1 MNSANQL
8 SNSSLCV
15 VVMFPPKTSALCER
29 VRNDRSCREN
39 EVLDPVYPLPCLPS
53 WSKPLS
59 YRKLPINSA
68 WMTSKISVAMRDR
81 DYHHRKARKSGSA
94 YHWHMFRNLRNF
106 VNKDIKASK
115 SKYYINFI
123 KESKGNAS
131 KIWNA
136 VNEASYR
143 KSQSAAPSCIISNEV
158 QHTEPKV
165 IAAALNEHFATVGQ
179 TLADRLSSF
188 VTKVTP

>member
-81 DYHHRKARKSGSA
+81 DYDHRKARKSGSA

-106 VNKDIKASK
+106 VKRISRPANQNITLILLRKAKAMRVRS
-115 SKYYINFI
+115 
-123 KESKGNAS
+123 GMQLM
-131 KIWNA
+131 
-136 VNEASYR
+136 R
-143 KSQSAAPSCIISNEV
+143 
-158 QHTEPKV
+158 HLTEKANLPPLV
-165 IAAALNEHFATVGQ
+165 A
-179 TLADRLSSF
+179 
-188 VTKVTP
+188 

>member
-94 YHWHMFRNLRNF
+94 YHWHMFRNLPNF

-143 KSQSAAPSCIISNEV
+143 KSQSAAPS
-158 QHTEPKV
+158 TLGTR
-165 IAAALNEHFATVGQ
+165 ALILGSRNRREKNQIKNCCAGGSAWDLV
-179 TLADRLSSF
+179 
-188 VTKVTP
+188 VTDVPVVL